1 MKTLLLDIDYTL
13 FDGDTPRPYIKE
25 FLEYVHKRYSIRFY
39 TAGSRERVTS
49 ALKILVSM
57 NIEREIIHQ
66 LDRKRLTRENCNTIE
81 IESGATIKSL
91 PKAAEV
97 LNVPLEDL
105 ILLDD
110 NPKYDNPHKD
120 QIIQAEGFMA
130 DMTEDDYLMR
140 IIRDGIL

>member
-25 FLEYVHKRYSIRFY
+25 FLEYVHKKYSIRFY

-49 ALKILVSM
+49 ALRVLVKM
-57 NIEREIIHQ
+57 DLQEEIIWQ

-97 LNVPLEDL
+97 LKVPVEDL

-140 IIRDGIL
+140 IIKEEIL

>member
-1 MKTLLLDIDYTL
+1 MKTLLFDIDYTL

-25 FLEYVHKRYSIRFY
+25 FLEYVHKKYSIRFY
-39 TAGSRERVTS
+39 TAGNRQRVTS
-49 ALKILVSM
+49 ALRVLVQM
-57 NIEREIIHQ
+57 GLENEIIWQ

-91 PKAAEV
+91 ARAAEV
-97 LNVPLEDL
+97 LKVPIEDL

-140 IIRDGIL
+140 IINQGIL